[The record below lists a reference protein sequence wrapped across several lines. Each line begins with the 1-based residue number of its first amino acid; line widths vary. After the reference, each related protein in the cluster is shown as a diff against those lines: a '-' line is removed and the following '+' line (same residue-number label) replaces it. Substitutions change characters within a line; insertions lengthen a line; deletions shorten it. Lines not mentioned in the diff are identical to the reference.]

1 MIRRPPRSTLFPYT
15 TLFRSPSS
23 DHAATVVAGQAYI
36 VGGYTGQD
44 WVNTNVAWRPGGSAR
59 VVARLPTPPPYSA
72 VTAAPGKI
80 IVARG
85 SLPHRDARPA
95 GDNLDPRSPE
105 PRRLRSL

>member
-44 WVNTNVAWRPGGSAR
+44 WLNTIVAWRPGGSAR
-59 VVARLPTPPPYSA
+59 VVARLPTPPRHSA
-72 VTAAPGKI
+72 VTAAQGKI
-80 IVARG
+80 IVAGG
-85 SLPHRDARPA
+85 SLPNRDARRA
-95 GDNLDPRSPE
+95 GDSFA
-105 PRRLRSL
+105 PRRPALPR